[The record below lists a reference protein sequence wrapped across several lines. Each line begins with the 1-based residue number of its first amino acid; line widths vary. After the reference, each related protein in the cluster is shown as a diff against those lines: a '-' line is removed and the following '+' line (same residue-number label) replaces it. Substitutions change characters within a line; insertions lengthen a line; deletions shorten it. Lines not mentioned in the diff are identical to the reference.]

1 MAQWKIERRQGAC
14 TACEREFADG
24 ERHASQLYTGEDGAL
39 ARKDLCDACWRKV
52 QAAQA
57 AEKAE
62 QAKVAE
68 ESDAEPD
75 DGPYEGLFYWYTRH
89 QVHQRQTVQLDLA
102 SLERLFVE
110 LEGRE
115 ELKVRELRY
124 VLCLLLMRKRR
135 VKLERVIRDGAN
147 ESFRVKRPRVD
158 ERYLVHVFD
167 FDAERVAEI
176 RAELQ
181 AIFDG
186 ADGEEGISLAHLSDE
201 AAADP
206 ESADGE
212 PSAED
217 GDQAEDIDSSDDS
230 DNPDATGQAPGP
242 DPEAPDTER
251 EAAGEPGG
259 AEVQPSEGPEGA
271 RSEEATTA

>member
-39 ARKDLCDACWRKV
+39 ARKDLCDTCWRKV

-57 AEKAE
+57 AREAE
-62 QAKVAE
+62 LAE
-68 ESDAEPD
+68 AGPDSD

-89 QVHQRQTVQLDLA
+89 QVRQRQTVQLDLA

-135 VKLERVIRDGAN
+135 VKLERVIRDGEN
-147 ESFRVKRPRVD
+147 ESFRVKRPRVE

-186 ADGEEGISLAHLSDE
+186 ADGEEGISLAHLSD
-201 AAADP
+201 DP
-206 ESADGE
+206 DPDPAEDPDSSDQETSDGTEQAGEPEPQALGTEGEADGE
-212 PSAED
+212 L
-217 GDQAEDIDSSDDS
+217 
-230 DNPDATGQAPGP
+230 
-242 DPEAPDTER
+242 
-251 EAAGEPGG
+251 GG
-259 AEVQPSEGPEGA
+259 AEVQPAEGPEEA